1 MERGF
6 EQLFILAVIIFAGLV
21 EAIVRRQREKAGKDR
36 RKDRPPVERDV
47 AEVTEATEVADVADL
62 ADEEDALDLVE
73 ADDAELSGR
82 RPVAPQLPPPP
93 RPPAATMPSP
103 RRSPPPPLRPRR
115 RQRVRRWLTH
125 PLDARSGIVLMAIL
139 GPCRGLQAPHSD
151 A

>member
-21 EAIVRRQREKAGKDR
+21 ELIVRRQRGKAGKDR
-36 RKDRPPVERDV
+36 PP
-47 AEVTEATEVADVADL
+47 
-62 ADEEDALDLVE
+62 VE
-73 ADDAELSGR
+73 ADDAELPGQGQG
-82 RPVAPQLPPPP
+82 APELPPPP
-93 RPPAATMPSP
+93 PAAMPSP
-103 RRSPPPPLRPRR
+103 PRSPPPLRPRR
-115 RQRVRRWLTH
+115 RRRARRWLTH